1 MAQQIKDA
9 VLSLPW
15 LWLQLWGGFAPWPRE
30 FLHAVGE
37 TKKKKKK
44 CNIMGDILWTAWQ
57 IHEVNMEK

>member
-1 MAQQIKDA
+1 MAWWLRTGCCHCSSWVTA
-9 VLSLPW
+9 VVQAGSLAWEILP
-15 LWLQLWGGFAPWPRE
+15 
-30 FLHAVGE
+30 AVGE